1 MTFDVYLAQQGITPD
16 QFKEDVKQQAL
27 DMSKQDLALDA
38 WARHFGMEA
47 TDEDVTQEFVKSGVE
62 DPESLQAEW
71 RANGQLHMVRQGV
84 LRTKAVKDLMDKAVV
99 SELDPSK
106 KKDEE
111 KKPAKK
117 AAAKKTAK
125 KDEAEG
131 DEPAK
136 KPAKKAASK
145 KAAKK
150 DEDVEAKA
158 DDAE

>member
-1 MTFDVYLAQQGITPD
+1 M
-16 QFKEDVKQQAL
+16 KKQAE

-47 TDEDVTQEFVKSGVE
+47 TAEEVTEEFVKSGVE
-62 DPESLQAEW
+62 DPAALEAEW
-71 RANGQLHMVRQGV
+71 RSNGQLHMVRQGV
-84 LRTKAVKDLMDKAVV
+84 IRTKAVKDIMDKAVV
-99 SELDPSK
+99 TELDLSK

-117 AAAKKTAK
+117 AAAA
-125 KDEAEG
+125 G

-136 KPAKKAASK
+136 KPAKKAAPK